1 MSKLFSRWS
10 LISLAASLLMAAVM
24 FGSRLFVNSILPSE
38 MLFNFIGQ
46 LLGVPWVFNAIHN
59 LPWGLD
65 AYAKYALF
73 FTSNILFIVFYYL
86 TARLYP
92 VVAKRIS
99 AGQAALVFT
108 IFSVLGMSVILFP
121 IQGLGVFGLSDNN
134 YAYPP
139 VASHLWM
146 LLFSVVFSLVLYFGY
161 QQFFSK
167 KELAFDQEKRNS
179 LKTFVK
185 LAVVAS
191 FSGSILN
198 SLARAQSNLNNWF
211 LSLRGISPEITS
223 VKDHYQVSKNVFN
236 PDVKENNWKLKIT
249 GMVDNE
255 LSLSLDDI
263 KALPSVERS
272 STLTCI
278 SNKVGGNLIGNS
290 NWTGVKLKYLLG
302 IAKVQDSANELILR
316 GADNYSDSFPID
328 AAMRDHTILA
338 YLQNGK
344 TLTKDHGFP
353 ARVLVP
359 GIYGMK
365 NLKWITEIEI
375 VNKDYTGYWQS
386 RGWSDSA
393 EIQTMSR
400 IDSKDVT
407 ILDDGSAAIAGISF
421 AGIRKIAKVEVSVDD
436 GNSWQE
442 AELKPA
448 LNDISWTLWG
458 FKWKAKKGKHSIL
471 VRATDG
477 DGTTQTA
484 QSQKPLPNGA
494 TGYHKI
500 NLNI

>member
-1 MSKLFSRWS
+1 MSKIFSKWS
-10 LISLAASLLMAAVM
+10 LISLVASLLMAAVM
-24 FGSRLFVNSILPSE
+24 FGSRLITNSILPSE

-73 FTSNILFIVFYYL
+73 FTSNILFVVFYYL
-86 TARLYP
+86 AARLYP
-92 VVAKRIS
+92 LVAKKIS
-99 AGQAALVFT
+99 ASLAAIAFT
-108 IFSVLGMSVILFP
+108 IISILGMSLILFP
-121 IQGLGVFGLSDNN
+121 IQGLGAFGLSDNN
-134 YAYPP
+134 YAYP
-139 VASHLWM
+139 VVTSHLWM
-146 LLFSVVFSLVLYFGY
+146 LLFSAIFSLALYIGY
-161 QQFFSK
+161 KRFYLQSQNN
-167 KELAFDQEKRNS
+167 FDQSKRES
-179 LKTFVK
+179 LKSIAK
-185 LAVVAS
+185 LALLAS
-191 FSGSILN
+191 LSGSLLN
-198 SLARAQSNLNNWF
+198 TLARAQSNATNWF

-223 VKDHYQVSKNVFN
+223 AKDHYQVSKNVFN
-236 PDVKENNWKLKIT
+236 PDVKEKNWTLKIK
-249 GMVDNE
+249 GMVENE

-278 SNKVGGNLIGNS
+278 SNKVGGDLIGNS

-302 IAKVQDSANELILR
+302 IAKVKEGANELILR

-338 YLQNGK
+338 YLQNGE

-365 NLKWITEIEI
+365 NLKWITEIEL

-386 RGWSDSA
+386 RGWSDKA

-400 IDSKDVT
+400 IDTKQVS

-421 AGIRKIAKVEVSVDD
+421 AGIRKI
-436 GNSWQE
+436 
-442 AELKPA
+442 
-448 LNDISWTLWG
+448 
-458 FKWKAKKGKHSIL
+458 
-471 VRATDG
+471 
-477 DGTTQTA
+477 
-484 QSQKPLPNGA
+484 
-494 TGYHKI
+494 
-500 NLNI
+500 